1 MIRKHTW
8 IVILFLGL
16 WLAGMVPASGYAAEP
31 DRQAL
36 ADLLNALDQ
45 KIKDAD
51 SRMIAHPKFLEE
63 LRALVKQYRSKLRVV
78 FLSDDFSDG
87 NYRYNPLWTVDAGTF
102 QLTSS
107 RRLMS
112 EAAAEPPSAT
122 RPAQEKSSSLP
133 GVLRDILKA
142 PAEEEEKTQATA
154 PMQEARIHTMA
165 TIGPGFE
172 VDLTLVS
179 RSKGGR
185 MEIVLLGSD
194 QAIPYYRLL
203 YRASPSA
210 ERPIEIVRERDG
222 KSYPVDRAT
231 QYPALDDGAP
241 HRIQWIRDSQGRMQV
256 LVDGKEVLSTY
267 EFLYR
272 GNFTGLALVNRG
284 GIYEWGPVMVY
295 QAQET
300 KVP

>member
-1 MIRKHTW
+1 MKKRHSW
-8 IVILFLGL
+8 IVGLFLGL

-31 DRQAL
+31 DRQAFT
-36 ADLLNALDQ
+36 DLLNDLDQ

-87 NYRYNPLWTVDAGTF
+87 DYGSNPRWTVDAGTF

-133 GVLRDILKA
+133 GMLRDILKA
-142 PAEEEEKTQATA
+142 PAEEEKAQAAA
-154 PMQEARIHTMA
+154 PMEEARIHTMA
-165 TIGPGFE
+165 TIGPAFE

-185 MEIVLLGSD
+185 MEIVLLGGD
-194 QAIPYYRLL
+194 PAIPYYRLL
-203 YRASPSA
+203 YRPSPSA

-222 KSYPVDRAT
+222 KSYPVDTAK

-241 HRIQWIRDSQGRMQV
+241 HRIQWIRDSQGRMRV

-272 GNFTGLALVNRG
+272 SNFTGLALVNRG